1 MAEPHLSNPALNFLK
16 STLETHRQTYTH
28 AVLRVSILR
37 DQPVSRI
44 CFGRLDL
51 LGDKE
56 QALDN
61 LTLDYKDFKLIRA
74 SLSLNDVSTF
84 VSELV
89 EQKILRI
96 KGLEIPVDG
105 NLSPQSTGYVA
116 SLESYGTIRPEWPST
131 FFYFQVQGGSQGNV
145 PSRPLVKLGLPSFV
159 SGDEAVREFCGLVSG
174 FNQGQVIFVF
184 PDYRARIRELRILEG
199 KLCVDV
205 ESRKESLDK
214 LRVKFYVQSDGKSSR
229 SPDLELAK
237 GHAEFAFN
245 GSLDLAMVHLL
256 SIDSG
261 DHIDNRIF
269 APYYARGGIVI
280 EASETR
286 VLEMI
291 RNGEGLKVEF
301 KEFLLHDLHRFLD
314 SVVAF
319 ANTKG
324 GSILV
329 GVNDEGEIKGIQND
343 SDVRTTILQ
352 WNADK
357 CDPPAPVNL
366 ASIQVE
372 GKNIVLVD
380 IQECTNKPYQDRDK
394 GFYARRGASN
404 RQATRSEVLEM
415 ARGSQRQPSFGVS

>member
-1 MAEPHLSNPALNFLK
+1 MN
-16 STLETHRQTYTH
+16 RQMYTN
-28 AVLRVSILR
+28 AVLRIALSR
-37 DQPVSRI
+37 DQPVSKV

-56 QALDN
+56 QVLDD
-61 LTLDYKDFKLIRA
+61 LTLDYNEFKLARA
-74 SLSLNDVSTF
+74 SVPLKDVSTF
-84 VSELV
+84 VSEIV
-89 EQKILRI
+89 ERKILRL
-96 KGLEIPVDG
+96 KGLEVPVDG
-105 NLSPQSTGYVA
+105 NLSPPSRGYVA
-116 SLESYGTIRPEWPST
+116 SLETYGTIRPEWPST
-131 FFYFQVQGGSQGNV
+131 LLYLQVQGGYQGNA
-145 PSRPLVKLGLPSFV
+145 PSHPLVKLGLPSFV

-205 ESRKESLDK
+205 ESRGESLDK
-214 LRVKFYVQSDGKSSR
+214 LRVKFYVHSEGKSSK

-245 GSLDLAMVHLL
+245 GSPNLAMVHLL

-291 RNGEGLKVEF
+291 RNGEGLKAEF
-301 KEFLLHDLHRFLD
+301 KELLPPDLHRFLD

-329 GVNDEGEIKGIQND
+329 GVNNEGEIKGIQND
-343 SDVRTTILQ
+343 NDVRTTILQ

-366 ASIQVE
+366 TSIQVE
-372 GKNIVLVD
+372 GRNLVLVD
-380 IQECTNKPYQDRDK
+380 IQEGTDKPYQDRDK
-394 GFYARRGASN
+394 GFYVRRGASN
-404 RQATRSEVLEM
+404 RQATRSEVLAM
-415 ARGSQRQPSFGVS
+415 ARSSQSQPPF